1 MFPDISYPPFRRF
14 IPLLYYIRQKIKYE
28 RFDILSLEVVS
39 YNRNKKKEAFYMENA
54 LTLDKRTQ
62 NLVENCLLSDDI
74 LSDLT
79 YFFTIFS
86 DKTRLKLLSA
96 LAISRMCVTDLAG
109 ILSLNQ
115 TTVSHQLRLLK
126 NLGAV
131 DYERNGKVITYF
143 LKDELIGDVLL
154 KGMEFLGS

>member
-1 MFPDISYPPFRRF
+1 
-14 IPLLYYIRQKIKYE
+14 
-28 RFDILSLEVVS
+28 
-39 YNRNKKKEAFYMENA
+39 MENA
-54 LTLDKRTQ
+54 LSIDKRTRA
-62 NLVENCLLSDDI
+62 LVENCMLTEDVLSE
-74 LSDLT
+74 LT
-79 YFFTIFS
+79 FFFTIFS

-109 ILSLNQ
+109 ILGLNQ

-131 DYERNGKVITYF
+131 DFERSGKVMTYF

-154 KGMEFLGS
+154 KGMDFLGG